1 MQKRKAQ
8 NLELKIPPVAVV
20 AIIAGLIALTARL
33 LPMQPWHFTD
43 AKALAFALVTAG
55 AFIAVAGVIAFRQ
68 AKTTVNP
75 MKPEESSELVQSGV
89 YRFTRNPMYLGFLLA
104 LMGWSV
110 WLASLPGMMW
120 LIVYVLYMN
129 RFQIIPE
136 ERILEQHFGSAFSDY
151 RKRVRRWF

>member
-1 MQKRKAQ
+1 MQK
-8 NLELKIPPVAVV
+8 LELKVPPVAVV
-20 AIIAGLIALTARL
+20 AIIAGVMALTSRL

-75 MKPEESSELVQSGV
+75 MKPEESSEVVQTGI
-89 YRFTRNPMYLGFLLA
+89 YGFTRNPMYLGFLLA
-104 LMGWSV
+104 LAGWGV
-110 WLASLPGMMW
+110 WLGSLPALVW
-120 LIVYVLYMN
+120 LIIYVLYMN

-136 ERILEQHFGSAFSDY
+136 ERILQQHFGAQYVNY